1 MTNFV
6 HVNFFDTTITAA
18 ITSSST
24 SISLGSTTGAPTI
37 QSGYNWPLVL
47 EANGVYEIVYATAIS
62 GSTITVARAQEG
74 TAAQSWASGT
84 TIYDAFTAASVL
96 YVGDTIP
103 FTAITGQIANAQ
115 VPESAVTQYQGDLSI
130 AFTQLTGSAD
140 DAQVPESAVT
150 QYQGDLSIAFTQLT
164 GSADDAQVPE
174 SAVTQYQGDLSI
186 AFSQVTGTIS
196 NSQLLASPTFSG
208 TVTAAAFN
216 STSDARLKKN
226 VRPIDAPLERLARMR
241 GVLFEWKKD
250 GARSAGV
257 IAQDVREALDVAVR
271 GDDILRVDPVAII
284 GLLVESL
291 NAERAAREA
300 LELRVAAIEARAGGD
315 ALGTDAR

>member
-103 FTAITGQIANAQ
+103 FTAITGQIAN
-115 VPESAVTQYQGDLSI
+115 
-130 AFTQLTGSAD
+130 
-140 DAQVPESAVT
+140 AQVPESAVT

>member
-1 MTNFV
+1 MANFV
-6 HVNFFDTTITAA
+6 HVNFFDTTITAE

-37 QSGYNWPLVL
+37 PSGYNWPLVL

-103 FTAITGQIANAQ
+103 FTAITGQIANSQ
-115 VPESAVTQYQGDLSI
+115 VPESAVTQYQGALSI
-130 AFTQLTGSAD
+130 AASQVSGLAASAIINTTNASNITTGTLPAAQLPQSFT
-140 DAQVPESAVT
+140 
-150 QYQGDLSIAFTQLT
+150 
-164 GSADDAQVPE
+164 
-174 SAVTQYQGDLSI
+174 
-186 AFSQVTGTIS
+186 VTGTI
-196 NSQLLASPTFSG
+196 
-208 TVTAAAFN
+208 TAGAFDA
-216 STSDARLKKN
+216 TSDARLKKN
-226 VRPIDAPLERLARMR
+226 VRPIDSPLKRLARMR

-250 GARSAGV
+250 GTPSAGV

-271 GDDILRVDPVAII
+271 GEDILRVDPVAII

-291 NAERAAREA
+291 NSERAAREA
-300 LELRVAAIEARAGGD
+300 LELRVVALESAAGED
-315 ALGTDAR
+315 AP